1 MEFVKQTNNS
11 NYLKKYSINNFIYS
25 FSFYSIAVILLIS
38 GIIKVIDP
46 SPLFETIKLL
56 PFVPS
61 SFYIVLVTIL
71 PIVELGLGLLM
82 LLKVTPKVTLS
93 MVSALFLIFFIFSI
107 YGTTEGLEADCGC
120 FGDVVKS
127 EFGWG
132 MIIRN
137 LVFWVLTVYLLINK
151 EKAYQT
157 K

>member
-1 MEFVKQTNNS
+1 LEFVKQTNNS
-11 NYLKKYSINNFIYS
+11 NYLIKYSINNFIYS

-46 SPLFETIKLL
+46 TPLFETIKLL

-71 PIVELGLGLLM
+71 PIVEIGLGLLM

-93 MVSALFLIFFIFSI
+93 MVSALFLIFFTFSI
-107 YGTTEGLEADCGC
+107 YGTISGIESDCGC

-127 EFGWG
+127 EFGLG

-137 LVFWVLTVYLLINK
+137 LVFWVLTVYLFINK